1 MENTP
6 RFHITYQDTRDYVAR
21 LDRTQV
27 MELLAPAFPDLDIPT
42 YNDAALA
49 SLLNSAVKAGDD
61 ASLDL
66 REAIYPCAEETDAE
80 LHNFRAA
87 I

>member
-1 MENTP
+1 MENMP
-6 RFHITYQDTRDYVAR
+6 RFRVTYQDTRDYVAR
-21 LDRTQV
+21 LNRTQV
-27 MELLAPAFPDLDIPT
+27 MELLARAFPGLNVST
-42 YNDAALA
+42 YTDDALA

-61 ASLDL
+61 DSLEL
-66 REAIYPCAEETDAE
+66 REAIYPLAEETNAE